1 MKFNLNTA
9 KLFVPDGLPDDK
21 ALART
26 THMAIGAHPDDIEV
40 MAFHGILEC
49 FHQQKKWLT
58 GVTVTNGS
66 GSPRDGVYSDYTDD
80 EMRAIRIKEQKKA
93 AIVGEYA
100 AHAFLDYPS
109 SAVKD
114 PDNKGPV
121 NDIIELLKA
130 AQPEVLFTHNLA
142 DKHET
147 HVAVALRVI
156 EAARSLP
163 ADQRPS
169 RVFGCE
175 VWRDLDWMC
184 DKDKVAFECSRH
196 ENLQMAL
203 LGLFDS
209 QIAGGKRYDLATM
222 GRRRA
227 HATYHSAHS
236 VDIMTGTTFAMD
248 LTPLVDDPSRDIAEV
263 IKGFI
268 DRFSEEVV
276 SSITK
281 LVSK

>member
-1 MKFNLNTA
+1 MKFKLNTA

-26 THMAIGAHPDDIEV
+26 THMAVGAHPDDIEI

-49 FHQQKKWLT
+49 FHQQTKWFT

-66 GSPRDGVYSDYTDD
+66 GSPRDGVYEDYTDD
-80 EMRAIRIKEQKKA
+80 EMRAVRIKEQKKA
-93 AIVGEYA
+93 TIVGEYA
-100 AHAFLDYPS
+100 AQAFLDYPS

-114 PDNKGPV
+114 AGNRAPV
-121 NDIIELLKA
+121 EDIIELLKA
-130 AQPEVLFTHNLA
+130 AQPEVLFANNLA

-156 EAARSLP
+156 EAVRDLP
-163 ADQRPS
+163 ADQRPN

-184 DKDKVAFECSRH
+184 DDDKVAFECSRH

-203 LGLFDS
+203 MGLFDS

-227 HATYHSAHS
+227 HATYHTTHS
-236 VDIMTGTTFAMD
+236 TDITTGITFAMD
-248 LTPLVDDPSRDIAEV
+248 LTPLINDTDKDIASFAKEH
-263 IKGFI
+263 I
-268 DRFSEEVV
+268 DRFSQEVV
-276 SSITK
+276 STITK
-281 LVSK
+281 LKAK